1 MVATN
6 NGYSW
11 KTKLFYTVWNN
22 VVATSLLPLS
32 KLQETILSA
41 MSSNSLVGFCLSS
54 LFSNVPVFQSQILLF
69 SLNKEHHVEIL
80 YEMKN
85 KLNSVPSPLIA

>member
-11 KTKLFYTVWNN
+11 KTKLFYTAWKN
-22 VVATSLLPLS
+22 VVVTSLLPLS

-41 MSSNSLVGFCLSS
+41 MNSNSLVGFCLSS
-54 LFSNVPVFQSQILLF
+54 LFSNVPVF
-69 SLNKEHHVEIL
+69 
-80 YEMKN
+80 
-85 KLNSVPSPLIA
+85 